1 VGLGGEAVV
10 LGAGGD
16 ELADEGVSTRVE
28 RIRKLL
34 FEATKDHPKREEIG
48 ERLASHP
55 SDTVRMWV
63 AYMPLADTTLSL
75 SQHLDAARRFAAD
88 SSMNVKESAWDAIRP
103 YVLENLS
110 KGLKKFEP
118 WVYDSDPNIRRCAV
132 EGMRPCGVWTKH
144 CQEFK
149 DDPEPGLNLLEPVR
163 SDPSCYVH
171 TATAD

>member
-1 VGLGGEAVV
+1 
-10 LGAGGD
+10 
-16 ELADEGVSTRVE
+16 
-28 RIRKLL
+28 
-34 FEATKDHPKREEIG
+34 
-48 ERLASHP
+48 
-55 SDTVRMWV
+55 
-63 AYMPLADTTLSL
+63 
-75 SQHLDAARRFAAD
+75 
-88 SSMNVKESAWDAIRP
+88 MNVKESAWDAIRP